1 MNNNMEIFKNSEFG
15 SVRIIREGDKLLFCG
30 ADVAGALGYT
40 NSRKALADHCRCVT
54 KRYAPHPQNPGKQI
68 SMSFL
73 PEGDVYRLI
82 VHSKLP
88 SAERFEKWLF
98 EEVLPC
104 IRKHGAY
111 MTGPVLEK
119 ASAHPELLEIVVHN
133 LLMERQN
140 TQRLLTENIMLSD
153 KAAFFD
159 AFVALD
165 GCTNLRTT
173 AKELGVP
180 ERRFC
185 RFLQKAGYLYRCP
198 AGNLMPYAIEKNE
211 GLFRVRDYCRN
222 GHTGA
227 YTRVTPQG
235 KKLFR
240 SLLTDSD
247 ENL

>member
-1 MNNNMEIFKNSEFG
+1 MNKMEIFKNNEFG
-15 SVRIIREGDKLLFCG
+15 SIRIIKEGEKLLFCG
-30 ADVAGALGYT
+30 SDAAKALGYARPNDAVT
-40 NSRKALADHCRCVT
+40 AHCRCTV
-54 KRYAPHPQNPGKQI
+54 KCRIPHPQSPSKQI
-68 SMSFL
+68 EQLFI

-88 SAERFEKWLF
+88 SAERFEKWVF

-111 MTGPVLEK
+111 MTDAVLEQ
-119 ASAHPELLEIVVHN
+119 VVADPAV
-133 LLMERQN
+133 LDILAQGILAERAKN
-140 TQRLLTENIMLSD
+140 NRLAAENAALTE

-173 AKELGVP
+173 AKELGIP

-185 RFLQKAGYLYRCP
+185 RFLREAGFLYRSP
-198 AGNLMPYAIEKNE
+198 AGNLMPYAIKKNK
-211 GLFRVRDYCRN
+211 GLFRVRDYCCN

-227 YTRVTPQG
+227 YTLVTPQG
-235 KKLFR
+235 KQLFR
-240 SLLTDSD
+240 SLLTDCNH
-247 ENL
+247 EM

>member
-15 SVRIIREGDKLLFCG
+15 RVRIIREGDKLLFCG
-30 ADVAGALGYT
+30 IDIAEALQYA
-40 NSRKALADHCRCVT
+40 NPRDALRRHCRCVV
-54 KRYAPHPQNPGKQI
+54 KRDAPHPQNPGKRI

-111 MTGPVLEK
+111 MTDAVLEK
-119 ASAHPELLEIVVHN
+119 ASDHPELMGVLVHN
-133 LLMERQN
+133 ILAERQKSR
-140 TQRLLTENIMLSD
+140 RLAAENIVLSD

-185 RFLQKAGYLYRCP
+185 RFLQKAGYLYRSP
-198 AGNLMPYAIEKNE
+198 AGNLMPYAIKKNR
-211 GLFRVRDYCRN
+211 GLFRVRDYCCN

-227 YTRVTPQG
+227 YTLVTPQG
-235 KKLFR
+235 KQLFR
-240 SLLTDSD
+240 SLLTDYD
-247 ENL
+247 ETL

>member
-1 MNNNMEIFKNSEFG
+1 MNKMEIFKNSEFG
-15 SVRIIREGDKLLFCG
+15 SIRIIQEGEKLLFCG
-30 ADVAGALGYT
+30 KDVAEALGY
-40 NSRKALADHCRCVT
+40 SLARKAISDHCRCVL
-54 KRYAPHPQNPGKQI
+54 KRNVPHPQSEAKMMQMTFI
-68 SMSFL
+68 

-88 SAERFEKWLF
+88 SAERFEKWVF
-98 EEVLPC
+98 EEVLPA

-111 MTGPVLEK
+111 MTGAVLEQ
-119 ASAHPELLEIVVHN
+119 AVADPAVLDAIVGN
-133 LLMERQN
+133 LLAERRKNTHLAAQN
-140 TQRLLTENIMLSD
+140 AALTE

-173 AKELGVP
+173 AKELGIP

-185 RFLQKAGYLYRCP
+185 RFLREAGFLYRSP
-198 AGNLMPYAIEKNE
+198 AGNLMPYAIKKNK

-227 YTRVTPQG
+227 YTLVTPQG
-235 KKLFR
+235 KQLFR
-240 SLLTDSD
+240 SLLTDCNH
-247 ENL
+247 EM

>member
-1 MNNNMEIFKNSEFG
+1 MNNNMEIFNNSEFG
-15 SVRIIREGDKLLFCG
+15 SVRIIREGGKLLFCG
-30 ADVAGALGYT
+30 ADVAKALGYA
-40 NSRKALADHCRCVT
+40 NSRKALGDHYKGVT
-54 KRYAPHPQNPGKQI
+54 KRDTLTTKGMQSLSYI
-68 SMSFL
+68 

-140 TQRLLTENIMLSD
+140 AQRLLTENIMLSD

-185 RFLQKAGYLYRCP
+185 RFLQKAGYLYRSP
-198 AGNLMPYAIEKNE
+198 AGNLMPYAVKKNR
-211 GLFRVRDYCRN
+211 GLFRVRDYCCN

-227 YTRVTPQG
+227 YTLVTPQG
-235 KKLFR
+235 KQLFR
-240 SLLTDSD
+240 SLLTDCD
-247 ENL
+247 ETQ

>member
-1 MNNNMEIFKNSEFG
+1 MMNNMEIFNNREFG
-15 SVRIIREGDKLLFCG
+15 SIRVIREGEKLLFG
-30 ADVAGALGYT
+30 AKDVATALGYKDST
-40 NSRKALADHCRCVT
+40 NAIKRHCKGVV
-54 KRYAPHPQNPGKQI
+54 KRHLLTNGGRQEL
-68 SMSFL
+68 SFI

-111 MTGPVLEK
+111 LADAMLEQALANPAVLDIL
-119 ASAHPELLEIVVHN
+119 AHNI
-133 LLMERQN
+133 MAERRKN
-140 TQRLLTENIMLSD
+140 DRLAAENAALTE

-185 RFLQKAGYLYRCP
+185 RFLIEAGFLYRSP
-198 AGNLMPYAIEKNE
+198 AGNLMPYAIKKNK

-227 YTRVTPQG
+227 YTLVTPQG
-235 KKLFR
+235 KQLFR
-240 SLLTDSD
+240 SLLTD
-247 ENL
+247 

>member
-1 MNNNMEIFKNSEFG
+1 MNNMEIFKNNEFG
-15 SVRIIREGDKLLFCG
+15 SIRIIKEGEKLLFG
-30 ADVAGALGYT
+30 AKDVATALGYKDSINAIKRHCKGVAKRHLLT
-40 NSRKALADHCRCVT
+40 NGGRQEL
-54 KRYAPHPQNPGKQI
+54 
-68 SMSFL
+68 SFI

-88 SAERFEKWLF
+88 AAERFEKWVF

-104 IRKHGAY
+104 IRRHGAY
-111 MTGPVLEK
+111 MTDAVLGQ
-119 ASAHPELLEIVVHN
+119 AIADPAVLDILAQGI
-133 LLMERQN
+133 LAERAKN
-140 TQRLLTENIMLSD
+140 NRLAAENAALTE

-173 AKELGVP
+173 AKELGIP

-185 RFLQKAGYLYRCP
+185 RFLREAGFLYRSS
-198 AGNLMPYAIEKNE
+198 AGNLMPYAIKKNK

-227 YTRVTPQG
+227 YTLVTPQG
-235 KKLFR
+235 KQLFR
-240 SLLTDSD
+240 SLLTDCNH
-247 ENL
+247 EM

>member
-1 MNNNMEIFKNSEFG
+1 MNNMEIFNNREFG
-15 SVRIIREGDKLLFCG
+15 SIRIIQEGEKLLFCG
-30 ADVAGALGYT
+30 ADVAKALGYGEPH
-40 NSRKALADHCRCVT
+40 KAIARHCKADDGM
-54 KRYAPHPQNPGKQI
+54 KRPVIDNMGRIQQAK
-68 SMSFL
+68 FL
-73 PEGDVYRLI
+73 YEGDVYRLI

-88 SAERFEKWLF
+88 SAERFEKWVF

-111 MTGPVLEK
+111 MTEATLAKACENPDVLNV
-119 ASAHPELLEIVVHN
+119 IVDN
-133 LLMERQN
+133 LIAERQKN
-140 TQRLLTENIMLSD
+140 TRLAAENAALTE

-159 AFVALD
+159 AFAALD

-185 RFLQKAGYLYRCP
+185 RFLREAGFLYRSP
-198 AGNLMPYAIEKNE
+198 AGNLMPYAVKKNE

-227 YTRVTPQG
+227 YTLVTPQG
-235 KKLFR
+235 KQLFR
-240 SLLTDSD
+240 SLLTD
-247 ENL
+247 

>member
-1 MNNNMEIFKNSEFG
+1 MNNMEIFKNNEFG
-15 SVRIIREGDKLLFCG
+15 SIRIIKEGEKLLFG
-30 ADVAGALGYT
+30 AKDVATALGYKDSINAIKRHCKGVAKRHLLT
-40 NSRKALADHCRCVT
+40 NGGRQEL
-54 KRYAPHPQNPGKQI
+54 
-68 SMSFL
+68 SFI

-88 SAERFEKWLF
+88 SAERFEKWVF

-111 MTGPVLEK
+111 MTDAVLGQAMADPAVLDILAQGILAERVKNNRLAAENAALTEK
-119 ASAHPELLEIVVHN
+119 AAY
-133 LLMERQN
+133 
-140 TQRLLTENIMLSD
+140 
-153 KAAFFD
+153 FD

-173 AKELGVP
+173 AKELGIP

-185 RFLQKAGYLYRCP
+185 RFLREAGFLYRSP
-198 AGNLMPYAIEKNE
+198 AGNLMPYAIKKNK

-227 YTRVTPQG
+227 YTLVTPQG
-235 KKLFR
+235 KQLFR
-240 SLLTDSD
+240 SLLTDCNH
-247 ENL
+247 EM